1 MLLLSIIRGYWWSQ
15 IKTAATKIIKI
26 GWFIEAKDKQAKKYL
41 GTVVSN
47 FDLQISYA
55 CWYNNEIV
63 VSTII
68 NCNEI

>member
-1 MLLLSIIRGYWWSQ
+1 MIHDVPLKMAQ
-15 IKTAATKIIKI
+15 FDPEAAK
-26 GWFIEAKDKQAKKYL
+26 WLIEAKDKQAKKYL

-55 CWYNNEIV
+55 CWYNSEIV

>member
-1 MLLLSIIRGYWWSQ
+1 MAQFDPEAVKWL
-15 IKTAATKIIKI
+15 
-26 GWFIEAKDKQAKKYL
+26 IEAKEKQAKKYL